1 MLGLSFVV
9 ASGSRKLVAALEQ
22 GSDVEIRA
30 RVEHLEDLVRIVD
43 EKRPDALLVSLE
55 SDPEAV
61 FKVLDKLLFP
71 RPALF
76 FHGPDDSRLI
86 LQAMRSGGCE
96 YIAPAPDEDRQLLAA
111 IRRAAPGIS
120 GTRPLKQSSLIALVG
135 AKGGVGTSFTA
146 CQLGAALA
154 RLGGR
159 TVLVDGH
166 LGHGDVAL
174 YLDLAP
180 RYDFASLATGDEPID
195 GTYLHTALAPHASG
209 VTVLAAPKLP
219 EDAETVSPRRIAE
232 VIDLLRMEFDWVVWD
247 TPRAFDERSLRVLEQ
262 SKPIVLVTTPDVP
275 ALNHTR
281 MQLDL
286 LGRLGHPQE
295 TIRIVVNRS
304 ETWAPVSGRDA
315 AGFLKRPIDAT
326 IPNDYPRAAACV
338 NEGRALYNLAP
349 RSPLERAFHELALL
363 AHTWCGR
370 SKPAVLPKLG
380 LLDRVRESLE
390 SRLRGS

>member
-9 ASGSRKLVAALEQ
+9 ASGSRKFVAALEQ
-22 GSDVEIRA
+22 SGDVEIRA
-30 RVEHLEDLVRIVD
+30 RVEDLDDLVRIVD

-55 SDPEAV
+55 SNPEAV
-61 FKVLDKLLFP
+61 FKALDKLLFP
-71 RPALF
+71 RPVLF

-120 GTRPLKQSSLIALVG
+120 GTRPLKQSSLIALIG

-159 TVLVDGH
+159 TALVDGH

-180 RYDFASLATGDEPID
+180 RYDFANLATGDEPID
-195 GTYLHTALAPHASG
+195 ATYLHTALARHPSG

-219 EDAETVSPRRIAE
+219 EDAEAVSARRIAE
-232 VIDLLRMEFDWVVWD
+232 VIELLRMEFDWVLWD
-247 TPRAFDERSLRVLEQ
+247 TPRDFDERSLRVLDQ
-262 SKPIVLVTTPDVP
+262 SNPIVLVTTPDVP

-286 LGRLGHPQE
+286 LARLGHQKE

-304 ETWAPVSGRDA
+304 ENRAAVSARDA
-315 AGFLKRPIDAT
+315 QAFLKRPVDAA
-326 IPNDYPRAAACV
+326 IPNDYPRASACV
-338 NEGRALYNLAP
+338 NEGRALYDLAP
-349 RSPLERAFHELALL
+349 RSPLERAFNELALL
-363 AHTWCGR
+363 AHAWCGQ
-370 SKPAVLPKLG
+370 SKPSAAPKRG
-380 LLDRVRESLE
+380 LLG
-390 SRLRGS
+390 RLRGK